1 MVPGFPRFEF
11 IESRSGKNGCL
22 VVGRTMCRRL
32 FCLARKLGHAD
43 PLKMFMA
50 ELAARLAASQKGG
63 AA

>member
-22 VVGRTMCRRL
+22 VMGRAECRRM
-32 FCLARKLGHAD
+32 FQLARKLGHEN
-43 PLKMFMA
+43 PLEMFMA
-50 ELAARLAASQKGG
+50 ELNKRCNASKKGG